1 MRGLRCRGAGEP
13 ASCTKVAAGE
23 CPGHDVLKASATKHV
38 SKRGLSPLALSV
50 PTSVNVA
57 AMEAVLSRR
66 GGGSTMCLLD
76 FHRGARRFNSL
87 LVRRFLFYIS
97 GNKKYIFLLPF
108 VSMKFLSAF
117 KIRNSASSYSFAI
130 LRET

>member
-1 MRGLRCRGAGEP
+1 MRGLRCRGAREP

-38 SKRGLSPLALSV
+38 SKRGLFPLALAV

-57 AMEAVLSRR
+57 AVEAALSRR
-66 GGGSTMCLLD
+66 GGGSTVCVLD

-87 LVRRFLFYIS
+87 LVRRFFF
-97 GNKKYIFLLPF
+97 FLH
-108 VSMKFLSAF
+108 
-117 KIRNSASSYSFAI
+117 IW
-130 LRET
+130 